1 MIIIRPIIGIITK
14 SVFSTENNLM
24 CGVYY
29 AICESVENSGGIC
42 VGILPLNMYNQDYLL
57 SLDGIIFQGG
67 DDYEDYEFRY
77 LELAYKN
84 NIPVLG
90 ICAGM
95 QLMGE
100 LFGGKLKEVYDH
112 KKKEATYAHEITISP
127 NSKLYQIF
135 QKEKI
140 EVNSRH
146 SFWVEGTHLLVSATC
161 GDVAEAIEDPDKSFF
176 IGVQWHPELMFS
188 YDDDQKK
195 LFDYFIKVCRGDL

>member
-1 MIIIRPIIGIITK
+1 
-14 SVFSTENNLM
+14 M
-24 CGVYY
+24 CRQVQLYH
-29 AICESVENSGGIC
+29 
-42 VGILPLNMYNQDYLL
+42 QDYLL
-57 SLDGIIFQGG
+57 GLDGIIFQGG
-67 DDYEDYEFRY
+67 DNYEDYEFSY

-100 LFGGKLKEVYDH
+100 FFGGKLKEVDGH
-112 KKKEATYAHEITISP
+112 KKKEDKYAHRITINP
-127 NSKLYQIF
+127 VSKLYQIF
-135 QKEKI
+135 KKEKI

-146 SFWVEGTHLLVSATC
+146 NFGVEGTGLLISATS
-161 GDVAEAIEDPDKSFF
+161 DNVIEAIEDPDKSFF

-188 YDDDQKK
+188 YDNDQKR